1 MTPDRIAET
10 PIVLHGGAVIY
21 LRWRGFLA
29 TAVAVSGSVL
39 LGWVCGPVSAQG
51 RYPARPI
58 RVVVPYTPGGITDV
72 ATRMVMQ
79 EVAKPLGQNIIVDNR
94 PGANS
99 IVGAEIVAKSIPDG
113 YTLASVIA
121 AHAANQTL
129 YPKLPY
135 DAIKSFAPVSL
146 LVTAPLIVCVTN
158 SLPVKTPKE
167 LIDLAK
173 AKPGELTFASSG
185 VGAAAHLTTELLML
199 TTGIRMVHVPYK
211 GTQPALLDLTG
222 GQVAMMMDTP
232 GSMLPHARAG
242 KIRALAMASE
252 KRVAIAPELPTLI
265 ESGISVVG
273 GTWVGILAPA
283 GTPRD
288 AVAMLS
294 KEMQVAVHKPEL
306 RERFMALGIDPAG
319 TTPEAF
325 TQFLREEVAK
335 WGKVIKAANVK
346 IES

>member
-1 MTPDRIAET
+1 MRVRST
-10 PIVLHGGAVIY
+10 LLCAVAMA
-21 LRWRGFLA
+21 LLA
-29 TAVAVSGSVL
+29 TSGPAL
-39 LGWVCGPVSAQG
+39 AQSK
-51 RYPARPI
+51 YPSRPI

-72 ATRMVMQ
+72 ATRMVML
-79 EVAKPLGQNIIVDNR
+79 EVAKTLGQNVIVDNR

-99 IVGAEIVAKSIPDG
+99 IVGVEILAKSAPDG
-113 YTLASVIA
+113 YTLGSVIA

-135 DAIKSFAPVSL
+135 DSIKSFSPVSL

-167 LIDLAK
+167 LVDLAR
-173 AKPGELTFASSG
+173 AKPGQLTFASSG

-199 TTGIRMVHVPYK
+199 TTGIKMVHVPYK

-222 GQVAMMMDTP
+222 GQVSVMMDTP
-232 GSMLPHARAG
+232 GSMLPHSRAG

-252 KRVAIAPELPTLI
+252 KRVAVAPELPTLV
-265 ESGISVVG
+265 ESGVNVVG
-273 GTWVGILAPA
+273 GTWVGVLAPA
-283 GTPRD
+283 GTPRE
-288 AVAMLS
+288 AVAVLS
-294 KEMQVAVHKPEL
+294 KEMQAAVRKPEL
-306 RERFMALGIDPAG
+306 RERFITLGIDPAG
-319 TTPEAF
+319 TTPEEFAK
-325 TQFLREEVAK
+325 FLREEVAK